1 MCGNFARDGRG
12 GLHER
17 PLGFRGA
24 GLSPGETRRVGR
36 TRSRGIPGQARR
48 LLVLLASLML
58 LPAALA
64 GAWPEEASPPA
75 LEVGAISD
83 LDLEAVRQILDTSDD
98 VGAPPVRERL
108 SLSLEEAVKTS
119 LENNLGLQIVALE
132 VDARNF
138 DLAGARSKFHPVFAI
153 EGAASETKRAHSER
167 SNEFTQNQEAQAIVR
182 QQVPTGGTVSVG
194 VGYGREF
201 KNEYNENLENPQ
213 ESGNLESESELG
225 GLGIEIRQP
234 LLRGGRIYVARRQI
248 LDAEYDTAITRAEL
262 NSEILNV
269 TAGTKSAY
277 YRVIQALRQIEVIE
291 QALGRD
297 GELIRAS
304 DALFEAGRVSKVD
317 VYSAEISRSNNQARL
332 ATARA
337 DLEMAQN
344 ELRKVIG
351 LAAGI
356 QVDIEDR
363 TIPFQP
369 LKIELDAWVARALED
384 RPEMARMRAKLEKAE
399 LAVRIGKNETL
410 PNLDVRGGFQPGFD
424 WKSWNWNAGVAFDYP
439 IGNVGPKSRL
449 GRYRALQSQTRREY
463 VRQKRDIELEV
474 RAVEI
479 RLREGIERL
488 KSLILQVQNARN
500 KGEIA
505 RGRFEMGLASN
516 LDITDA
522 DAELVRAESMLL
534 AALVDYASNRALL
547 EARIG
552 GPL

>member
-1 MCGNFARDGRG
+1 MGRIRTCGIA
-12 GLHER
+12 
-17 PLGFRGA
+17 
-24 GLSPGETRRVGR
+24 S
-36 TRSRGIPGQARR
+36 QART
-48 LLVLLASLML
+48 LLVISALLML
-58 LPAALA
+58 PPSAEV
-64 GAWPEEASPPA
+64 GAWPDESPLPA
-75 LEVGAISD
+75 LEVGSISD
-83 LDLEAVRQILDTSDD
+83 LDLEAVRQILDQSDD
-98 VGAPPVRERL
+98 VGAPAVRARL
-108 SLSLEEAVKTS
+108 GLTLEGAVKAS

-132 VDARNF
+132 VDARES
-138 DLAGARSKFHPVFAI
+138 DVTGARSKFHPVLAI
-153 EGAASETKRAHSER
+153 EGSAFETKRAHSTLDR
-167 SNEFTQNQEAQAIVR
+167 QNEFTQNQQGQAMVR
-182 QQVPTGGTVSVG
+182 QQVPTGGSVSVG
-194 VGYGREF
+194 VGYAREF
-201 KNEYNENLENPQ
+201 KNEYNEDLQ
-213 ESGNLESESELG
+213 TKLGANLESVSELG

-234 LLRGGRIYVARRQI
+234 LLRGGRIFVARREI
-248 LDAEYDTAITRAEL
+248 LDAEYDTEISRAEL
-262 NSEILNV
+262 RSEILNV

-277 YRVIQALRQIEVIE
+277 YRAIQALRQIEVIE

-317 VYSAEISRSNNQARL
+317 VYSAEISQSNNQARL

-337 DLEMAQN
+337 DLEIAQN

-351 LAAGI
+351 LDAEM
-356 QVDIEDR
+356 QVDVMDL

-369 LKIELDAWVARALED
+369 LEIELDDWVARALED

-399 LAVRIGKNETL
+399 LAVRVAENDTL
-410 PNLDVRGGFQPGFD
+410 PNLEARGGFQPGFD

-439 IGNVGPKSRL
+439 IGNVGPRSRL
-449 GRYRALQSQTRREY
+449 SRFRALRAQTRREF

-474 RAVEI
+474 RGVEI

-488 KSLILQVQNARN
+488 KSLILQVENARN

>member
-1 MCGNFARDGRG
+1 
-12 GLHER
+12 
-17 PLGFRGA
+17 
-24 GLSPGETRRVGR
+24 
-36 TRSRGIPGQARR
+36 
-48 LLVLLASLML
+48 ML
-58 LPAALA
+58 LPPGHAR
-64 GAWPEEASPPA
+64 AWPEEGAPPA
-75 LEVGAISD
+75 LEVGAISE
-83 LDLEAVRQILDTSDD
+83 LDLEAVREILDTSDD

-108 SLSLEEAVKTS
+108 ALSLEGAVKTS

-132 VDARNF
+132 VDARET
-138 DLAGARSKFHPVFAI
+138 DVTGARSKFHPVFGI
-153 EGAASETKRAHSER
+153 EGTAAETKRAHSDR
-167 SNEFTQNQEAQAIVR
+167 PDEFTQNQQAQAIVR
-182 QQVPTGGTVSVG
+182 QQVPTGGSVSVG
-194 VGYGREF
+194 VGYAREF
-201 KNEYNENLENPQ
+201 KNEYNENLQ
-213 ESGNLESESELG
+213 TGIGTNLESVSELG

-234 LLRGGRIYVARRQI
+234 LLRGGRVYVARREI
-248 LDAEYDTAITRAEL
+248 LDAEYDTAISRAEL
-262 NSEILNV
+262 RSEILNV

-297 GELIRAS
+297 AELIRAS

-317 VYSAEISRSNNQARL
+317 VYSAEISQSNNQARL

-337 DLEMAQN
+337 DLEIAQN

-351 LAAGI
+351 LDAEM
-356 QVDIEDR
+356 QVDVLDR

-384 RPEMARMRAKLEKAE
+384 RPEMARMRAKLEKSE
-399 LAVRIGKNETL
+399 LAVKVAKNGTL
-410 PNLDVRGGFQPGFD
+410 PNLEARGGFQPGFD

-439 IGNVGPKSRL
+439 IGNVGPQSRL
-449 GRYRALQSQTRREY
+449 ARHRALRGQTRREF

-474 RAVEI
+474 RGVEI

-488 KSLILQVQNARN
+488 KSLILQVENARN